1 MEGLPMKSDQE
12 IFFVELTDTYGG
24 EANYSWVSRFK
35 VHAASIVS
43 AVRKVSRETGLNF
56 RFDYSTGDFAR
67 YNSKSS
73 ATCLFVSSYE
83 DQAEHLFNV
92 VSL

>member
-1 MEGLPMKSDQE
+1 MRVGKTTE
-12 IFFVELTDTYGG
+12 IYFVELTDTYGG

-35 VHAASIVS
+35 VHASSVVS

-56 RFDYSTGDFAR
+56 RKDYDTGELVR
-67 YNSKSS
+67 YNSKSG
-73 ATCLFVSSYE
+73 ATSLFVSEYI

-92 VSL
+92 ESI